1 MLFYE
6 IVDVQCTYYYD
17 YFLFKDYIL
26 VIKLVF
32 CVLKII
38 MLILIIII
46 KTIMLIIKYLPQRYL
61 LKIHGGDWGGV
72 LEGDF
77 SPQKTSKDPP
87 KWLNI
92 FQSRSRP
99 DVDLFYNNLF
109 LQYIN
114 IIINLFFQS
123 ANVVSNNCL
132 VVFFFTW
139 WLSSLYLLK
148 VILLLVTIEAPH
160 GLFLQRLI

>member
-61 LKIHGGDWGGV
+61 LKIHGSDWGGAW
-72 LEGDF
+72 GDY

-87 KWLNI
+87 KMI
-92 FQSRSRP
+92 EHFS
-99 DVDLFYNNLF
+99 
-109 LQYIN
+109 
-114 IIINLFFQS
+114 
-123 ANVVSNNCL
+123 
-132 VVFFFTW
+132 
-139 WLSSLYLLK
+139 
-148 VILLLVTIEAPH
+148 VT
-160 GLFLQRLI
+160 

>member
-46 KTIMLIIKYLPQRYL
+46 KIIMLIIKYLPQRYL
-61 LKIHGGDWGGV
+61 LKIHGGDWGGGC
-72 LEGDF
+72 LRE
-77 SPQKTSKDPP
+77 TSPP
-87 KWLNI
+87 KKHRKTPQN
-92 FQSRSRP
+92 
-99 DVDLFYNNLF
+99 D
-109 LQYIN
+109 
-114 IIINLFFQS
+114 
-123 ANVVSNNCL
+123 
-132 VVFFFTW
+132 
-139 WLSSLYLLK
+139 
-148 VILLLVTIEAPH
+148 
-160 GLFLQRLI
+160 